1 MSQSQTQPKQQSQSQ
16 AQLELEREVKM
27 KIKEFMN
34 DFEEDLLHALNTTI
48 QYYFVTLNLY
58 AGSKGDYC
66 VLNDDF
72 YKQFSKIRDMVVG
85 ASNMRMN
92 LRTPESLVNVSD
104 ALDEFSKLF
113 AIFSNVDDENLVN
126 TREATQRQL
135 EKARCVI
142 AIVKDYMSNKV
153 TDKTF

>member
-1 MSQSQTQPKQQSQSQ
+1 
-16 AQLELEREVKM
+16 
-27 KIKEFMN
+27 
-34 DFEEDLLHALNTTI
+34 
-48 QYYFVTLNLY
+48 
-58 AGSKGDYC
+58 
-66 VLNDDF
+66 
-72 YKQFSKIRDMVVG
+72 MVVC